1 MLFAFRFQSHPGVPS
16 YTVKYEHQKKYEQN
30 MSIRKA
36 AAPEDRAAAH
46 KREEK
51 DTKLTQQILNLLEQG
66 WSYRALSAEL
76 SVPIGA

>member
-1 MLFAFRFQSHPGVPS
+1 MLVRIKTNTEAHKEAGSTLSVDLS
-16 YTVKYEHQKKYEQN
+16 N

-36 AAPEDRAAAH
+36 AAPKDQAAAH

-51 DTKLTQQILNLLEQG
+51 DAKLIQQILNLLEQG

-76 SVPIGA
+76 SVHYTKDK